1 MVNQLTKISAKLL
14 LFLTCVYL
22 CVACGQKK
30 IESKIVGNQGD
41 TIKKENNT
49 MQYFLDSA
57 MFVLNQKNL
66 CEIQVTIIT

>member
-1 MVNQLTKISAKLL
+1 MEDINWDDIENLKDLIYNDEVLT
-14 LFLTCVYL
+14 
-22 CVACGQKK
+22 
-30 IESKIVGNQGD
+30 E
-41 TIKKENNT
+41 KKENNT